1 MKIQNYTAC
10 SQLFIA
16 SNNGNLDDFLSGF
29 KEALESFIFDELK
42 EFDLSLLSSTL
53 PAHEFVETLANL
65 ADDYSYLSEHNW
77 LGRLENQGYYDENN
91 EYVEEDCYEE
101 ICAGIVED
109 LGATLL
115 LPALADQLEADQL
128 QAISIDSNLITLSFQ
143 TKNHSIQLMVEL
155 SGGFAH
161 FIEVNIDGVGK
172 RYEDHI
178 YLNTIN
184 YLLDDSCF
192 TKCLEIVNESTGSK
206 IEAQTALLAQFN
218 PLRSSPNSLARHIYC
233 YHDESAIKNL
243 VLSLQ
248 HHGESALLN
257 NHLNAMLEN
266 AEFLKQLCLQVAK
279 IPNADPIEIMQLISN
294 SQGPDVAQEFIDTY
308 FMTHVDKVGRSIDLN
323 LVSLCTESVQ
333 SKVFQSCCNE
343 IAQNITVHQQPSK
356 FAIPYQPSFELE
368 SEVPTP

>member
-1 MKIQNYTAC
+1 MKIQNYTAY

-29 KEALESFIFDELK
+29 KEALNQFIFDELK

-77 LGRLENQGYYDENN
+77 LGRLENQGYYDENDG
-91 EYVEEDCYEE
+91 YVEEDSYEE

-155 SGGFAH
+155 SGECPYC
-161 FIEVNIDGVGK
+161 IEIDIDGVGK

-178 YLNTIN
+178 YLGSIN
-184 YLLDDSCF
+184 ELLDDSCF

-206 IEAQTALLAQFN
+206 IDVQTALLAKFN
-218 PLRSSPNSLARHIYC
+218 PLRFSPNSLAQHIYC
-233 YHDESAIKNL
+233 YHNESVYKDL

-248 HHGESALLN
+248 QHGESALLN
-257 NHLNAMLEN
+257 NPLNVMLEN
-266 AEFLKQLCLQVAK
+266 PHFLKNLCLQIAK
-279 IPNADPIEIMQLISN
+279 IDDADPIDVMQLISN
-294 SQGPDVAQEFIDTY
+294 SKGPDVAQGFIDTY
-308 FMTHVDKVGRSIDLN
+308 FVTHMAKVGRSIDLS

-343 IAQNITVHQQPSK
+343 IAQNITVHQQPGK